1 MKEPVILCVDDEEL
15 VLKALK
21 RELGKFFGDKY
32 LIETSDGGEDAL
44 SLFQELL
51 DEENEVPLVISDHI
65 MPDIKG
71 DELLQR
77 IHELSPKTLTIMLTG
92 QADMEAVTNAVNRAN
107 LYRYIAKPWEATDL
121 ELTIKEAMRRYF
133 QDKALQNQMKLLRNM
148 NATLEEK
155 VKKRTTQLEAQ
166 QIELQQLNASKDK
179 FFSVVADDLRAPFTG
194 LLGLTDFMVKN
205 VEKFTR
211 EQIKEQVGSMREAT
225 ENVYTLLENLLAWS
239 QLQQGK
245 LEYHSQ
251 EILLQEITERNTTF
265 FASNA
270 AQKQITVSNQISPEI
285 KVSADRTML
294 MIIIRNLL
302 SNALKFTNPGGVVAL
317 EAVQDEKY
325 VDLNFSDTGV
335 GISKDVLP
343 QLFRI
348 DAKYSTPGTAD
359 EEGTGLG
366 LIVCKTLIEQNKGR
380 LRLQSEVKQGTVVT
394 VRLPAA
400 RN

>member
-44 SLFQELL
+44 SLFQGLL

-194 LLGLTDFMVKN
+194 LLGLTDFVVKN

-285 KVSADRTML
+285 RVSADRAML

-317 EAVQDEKY
+317 EAVQDEEY
-325 VDLNFSDTGV
+325 VDLKFSDTGV

-366 LIVCKTLIEQNKGR
+366 LIVCKNLIEQNTGR

>member
-21 RELGKFFGDKY
+21 RELGKFFGTKY

-44 SLFQELL
+44 ALFQELQE
-51 DEENEVPLVISDHI
+51 DEHEVPLVISDHI

-77 IHELSPKTLTIMLTG
+77 IHKIAPKTLTIMLTG
-92 QADMEAVTNAVNRAN
+92 QADMEAVTNAVNGAN

-133 QDKALQNQMKLLRNM
+133 QDKALEKQMKLLRNM
-148 NATLEEK
+148 NATLEDK
-155 VKKRTTQLEAQ
+155 VKQRTAQLEAQ
-166 QIELQQLNASKDK
+166 QIELQQSNASKDK

-194 LLGLTDFMVKN
+194 LLGLTDFVVKN
-205 VEKFTR
+205 VEKFSK
-211 EQIKEQVGSMREAT
+211 EQIKEQIGSMREAT

-245 LEYHSQ
+245 LEHHPQ
-251 EILLQEITERNTTF
+251 PIPLQELAERNTAF
-265 FASNA
+265 FASHA
-270 AQKQITVSNQISPEI
+270 AQKQITVSNLISPAV
-285 KVSADRTML
+285 KVYADRSML

-317 EAVQDEKY
+317 EAVEAEDY

-335 GISKDVLP
+335 GISKEALP

-348 DAKYSTPGTAD
+348 DAKYSTPGTAE
-359 EEGTGLG
+359 EEGSGLG
-366 LIVCKTLIEQNKGR
+366 LIVSKGLIEHNKGR
-380 LRLQSEVKQGTVVT
+380 LRLQSEKKQGTVVT
-394 VRLPAA
+394 VRLPVSQA
-400 RN
+400 